1 MNAKNLNVIRTILPV
16 MVFVLLAMTAFLYF
30 TNHQFNI
37 STVVV
42 AMACLLVYLV
52 TKKNAPQV

>member
-1 MNAKNLNVIRTILPV
+1 MNAKNLNVIRTILLV
-16 MVFVLLAMTAFLYF
+16 MVFVLLVMTAVLYF

-42 AMACLLVYLV
+42 ATSCLLVYLV
-52 TKKNAPQV
+52 TKKNAPQA